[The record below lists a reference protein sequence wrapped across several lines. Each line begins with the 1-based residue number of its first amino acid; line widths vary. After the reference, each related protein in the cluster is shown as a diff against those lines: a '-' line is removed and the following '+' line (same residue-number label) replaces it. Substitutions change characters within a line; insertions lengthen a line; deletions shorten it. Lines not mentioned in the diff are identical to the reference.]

1 MHFASPLPWW
11 FAVLAAAAVIALAC
25 FSYRR
30 PIVPL
35 SAGRRVLLVALRA
48 LSLAAVVLLLCRP
61 VILVP
66 PAVARDVVVPILVD
80 VSRSMR
86 VADADGQARIARAAD
101 LPATRTAAET
111 AAAVQARGV
120 RYRRGFD
127 ARLA

>member
-11 FAVLAAAAVIALAC
+11 LAVLVAAAVTGLAV
-25 FSYRR
+25 FSYRW

-35 SAGRRVLLVALRA
+35 SAARRGLLMGLRA

-66 PAVARDVVVPILVD
+66 PAGSPDVVVPILVD

-86 VADADGQARIARAAD
+86 VADADGQTRIARAAD
-101 LPATRTAAET
+101 LLQRELLPKLAPPFKPELFVIGEALTPA
-111 AAAVQARGV
+111 
-120 RYRRGFD
+120 
-127 ARLA
+127 

>member
-1 MHFASPLPWW
+1 MHFASPLTWW
-11 FAVLAAAAVIALAC
+11 VAVLAAAAVTGLAF

-35 SAGRRVLLVALRA
+35 SAGRRALLVGLRA

-66 PAVARDVVVPILVD
+66 PAVPRDVVVPILVD

-86 VADADGQARIARAAD
+86 RGRRGQTRIARRPTSCSAS
-101 LPATRTAAET
+101 AAELPPPFKPKCS
-111 AAAVQARGV
+111 ASE
-120 RYRRGFD
+120 RR
-127 ARLA
+127 